1 MTLNPKYLSFRGPPV
16 DDSEILDRLPSD
28 YRYLLGDTN
37 GFTMFDGGL
46 HIRGACLQPEWH
58 SVRKAW
64 EGEHALH
71 LLYPSVLPQDV
82 PLGEDCMGDQFILRQ
97 GIVHKLAAETGALSS
112 LGVSLTAFFEEAQK
126 HPVDYLALHPLIQFH
141 REQGRYLHPG
151 ELLSAEPLFCMAD
164 SGKGVHLE
172 AVPSQK
178 WISFLAYVAGQL
190 AKLPNGTKV
199 RFKFVDK

>member
-1 MTLNPKYLSFRGPPV
+1 MNLNPKYLSFRGPPV

-37 GFTMFDGGL
+37 GFIMFDGGL

-58 SVRKAW
+58 SLRNAW

-71 LLYPSVLPQDV
+71 SLYPSVLPQDV
-82 PLGEDCMGDQFILRQ
+82 PLGEDCMGDQFILRE
-97 GIVHKLAAETGALSS
+97 GVVHKLAAETGGLSS
-112 LGVSLTAFFEEAQK
+112 LGVSLTAFLEEAQK
-126 HPVDYLALHPLIQFH
+126 HPLDYLALHPLVQFH

-151 ELLSAEPLFCMAD
+151 ELLSAVPLFCMAE
-164 SGKGVHLE
+164 SGARVHLE

-178 WISFLAYVAGQL
+178 WVSFLAYVADQL